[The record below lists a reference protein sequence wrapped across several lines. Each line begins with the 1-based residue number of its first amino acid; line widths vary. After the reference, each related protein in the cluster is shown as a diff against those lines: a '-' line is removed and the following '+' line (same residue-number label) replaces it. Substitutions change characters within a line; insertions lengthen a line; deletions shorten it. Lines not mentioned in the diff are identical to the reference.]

1 MAQSQN
7 VPTPPS
13 RVWLLSIPRSGS
25 HLLTKIF
32 SQQSKLSYSGYDF
45 MDYIFQHHKIMDQ
58 NLTLGQLSTEDRDAL
73 LKTAKDGLAKTK
85 SIVDKIEAEVSCEE
99 KENSPNLSNIGECLL
114 NMRLL
119 GPHPLHKRT
128 SLLNPRPFP
137 HPPVLP
143 RLAQSNPLESSHVR
157 AKSPQPNPPPRC
169 LPVNFQTPPPDPP
182 PSHRVPIP
190 LSRYSRYN
198 AAYHDR

>member
-32 SQQSKLSYSGYDF
+32 SQQSKLSYSGYNF

-58 NLTLGQLSTEDRDAL
+58 NLTLDQLSTEDRDAL

-85 SIVDKIEAEVSCEE
+85 SAVDKIEAEVRREDEE
-99 KENSPNLSNIGECLL
+99 ENSPNLSTIRVCLL
-114 NMRLL
+114 SNQENS
-119 GPHPLHKRT
+119 RT
-128 SLLNPRPFP
+128 T
-137 HPPVLP
+137 
-143 RLAQSNPLESSHVR
+143 
-157 AKSPQPNPPPRC
+157 SP
-169 LPVNFQTPPPDPP
+169 
-182 PSHRVPIP
+182 S
-190 LSRYSRYN
+190 
-198 AAYHDR
+198 

>member
-32 SQQSKLSYSGYDF
+32 SQQSKLSYSGYNF

-58 NLTLGQLSTEDRDAL
+58 TVVLDQLSTEDRDTL
-73 LKTAKDGLAKTK
+73 LTTAKNGLAKTK

-99 KENSPNLSNIGECLL
+99 EENSPNLSTIRVCLL
-114 NMRLL
+114 SNQENS
-119 GPHPLHKRT
+119 RT
-128 SLLNPRPFP
+128 T
-137 HPPVLP
+137 
-143 RLAQSNPLESSHVR
+143 
-157 AKSPQPNPPPRC
+157 SP
-169 LPVNFQTPPPDPP
+169 
-182 PSHRVPIP
+182 S
-190 LSRYSRYN
+190 
-198 AAYHDR
+198 